1 MTATSIKRTYTDFRG
16 VDFLNEPSLVLAN
29 RSPDALN
36 VWKNYKN
43 TQGTCIETRPGYR
56 KVAQIGNKKINGIY
70 IYQTTKAIIH
80 SETQLYLWNNFPSK
94 PTEENISILYEK
106 MNKNNRTS
114 FNVFD
119 YKLYINDGSNYLVY
133 DGENLKNV
141 SEISFIPTTTIGRKP
156 SGGGE
161 RYQDVN
167 LLQAKRTNSFLGDGT
182 STEYYLDS
190 DGIDNIPLEVIVND
204 TKFEENIDF
213 KVDRLNGKVI
223 FNTAPSEPVLSGKD
237 NVFITYSATTDYTD
251 RIAKCAKTVIFD
263 NRMFYAGNPDF
274 PNTIFHCELKNPAY
288 ISDLSYYE
296 DGTSESEIKDIVVGN
311 NILWA
316 FKNSGQENANVF
328 YHTPT
333 IDEVQGTVYPCSQG
347 NVSTAC
353 YVGAINFKDDI
364 VYLSR
369 EGLEGIVTV
378 NLESRQIVAHRSTL
392 IDPKMKNDSEYYN
405 AQLIEWRG
413 YLLIL
418 VGGKIFLADTRQ
430 KFSNLTSF
438 EYEWYYWDIQNC
450 KPSILKEYKDELYIG
465 TDDGS
470 IFIFEGTNDNGNI
483 IESYWTTIMDNFGY
497 DNLLK
502 TTSKRGALA
511 KIKTIPNG
519 IIKIARKTNKSDEY
533 KYVTQKIA
541 SGFDF
546 NKINFKEFSFNT
558 KNQFYLVFKIKEKKI
573 NEISLKFYSDEL
585 DKPFGIYSA
594 SLVAFLGGYIKK

>member
-16 VDFLNEPSLVLAN
+16 VDFLNEASLLLAN

-36 VWKNYKN
+36 VWKNYEN

-56 KVAQIGNKKINGIY
+56 KIAQIGNDKINGIY
-70 IYQTTKAIIH
+70 IYQKTKAIVH
-80 SETQLYLWNNFPSK
+80 SETKLYLWNNFPSE
-94 PTEENISILYEK
+94 PSEDNIIVLHEN
-106 MNKNNRTS
+106 MNRNHRTC
-114 FNVFD
+114 FHQFD
-119 YKLYINDGSNYLVY
+119 EKLYINDGSNYLVY
-133 DGENLKNV
+133 DGTELKDV

-167 LLQAKRTNSFLGDGT
+167 LLTPKRINSFLADGT

-190 DGIDNIPLEVIVND
+190 EEVDNIPLDVIVND
-204 TKFEENIDF
+204 IKLEENVDYT
-213 KVDRLNGKVI
+213 VDRVRGKVV
-223 FNTAPSEPVLSGKD
+223 FSTAPSEPSLSGKD
-237 NVFITYSATTDYTD
+237 NVFITYSHITDYTD
-251 RIAKCAKTVIFD
+251 RISKCTRTVIFD
-263 NRMFYAGNPDF
+263 NRMFYTGNPNF
-274 PNTIFHCELKNPAY
+274 PNAIFHSELKDPTY
-288 ISDLSYYE
+288 VSDLSYYE

-333 IDEVQGTVYPCSQG
+333 IDEEQGAVYPCSQG

-353 YVGAINFKDDI
+353 YVGATNFKDDI

-392 IDPKMKNDSEYYN
+392 VDPKMKNDSEYHN
-405 AQLIEWRG
+405 AQMVEWKG

-418 VGGKIFLADTRQ
+418 VGEKIFLADTRQ
-430 KFSNLTSF
+430 KFNNLTSF
-438 EYEWYYWDIQNC
+438 EYEWYYWNLGKS
-450 KPSILKEYKDELYIG
+450 KPTILKEYKDELYIG
-465 TDDGS
+465 AEDGA
-470 IFIFEGTNDNGNI
+470 IYILGGTNDNGEVIN
-483 IESYWTTIMDNFGY
+483 SYWTTIMDNFGY

-519 IIKIARKTNKSDEY
+519 IIKIARRTNKSDEY
-533 KYVTQKIA
+533 KYITQKIA

-546 NKINFKEFSFNT
+546 NKINFEEFSFNT
-558 KNQFYLVFKIKEKKI
+558 KDQFYLVFKLKEKKI

-594 SLVAFLGGYIKK
+594 SLVVFLGGYIKK